1 MHTAWSAR
9 GTVSG
14 EERMK
19 RQTPAV
25 AARSTSRASFRLEL
39 RDRVAAGNQLLL
51 CGIVVVLFTGG
62 LALGSL
68 TRPGL
73 FAIGALVIA
82 IGAIAALSVPW
93 SQVPAGWVAVVPI
106 VDIAAITVLR
116 VAEPT
121 SGVGLLWAFP
131 AMWLASLGRWGLV
144 TGCALIPTLYWVVVA
159 LTPSASFSFSTL
171 LLPIVI
177 VAISSAGYSSAQRFA
192 AQRELL
198 DAQAARLAFARA
210 AAVRQEQLVSEV
222 LDTVDFG
229 VVRLSV
235 GGDIVYEND
244 AVGRFSSAI
253 PGLHAASARTDL
265 LLEDG
270 VTPLD
275 PSDHPLA
282 RAAGDTIEDEVVWSR
297 DAEGRLSAL
306 SFASRRLID
315 HRGEDSGAVIVARD
329 VTAEREVRAR
339 RSRRVG
345 VTRAEDAADLRAR
358 LPRAGPGRGPSRP
371 RAPCRHRAQQRGAA
385 ARDRRRHPLRVAL
398 LPALVESSVHP
409 REIDVAE
416 VVRASALALKPL
428 AEERVIKVT
437 VAADERVTAFADAS
451 RIRQVVDNLLGNAI
465 KFNRDGGAVELAVRA
480 DRDTSVIEVRD
491 TGVGIAEA
499 DRARLRAILPRLG
512 GRRRQRTRA
521 RHQRRDREGHGG
533 RLSVD
538 STRAPDPRSRWSCH
552 RESPKRAAH
561 DTRSLHAHRDD
572 RRRGIRRE
580 HDLHHRDDPPP

>member
-1 MHTAWSAR
+1 
-9 GTVSG
+9 
-14 EERMK
+14 MK
-19 RQTPAV
+19 RQTPPAV

-82 IGAIAALSVPW
+82 IGAIVALSVPW
-93 SQVPAGWVAVVPI
+93 SQVPPGWVALVPV

-282 RAAGDTIEDEVVWSR
+282 RVRRGDTIEDEVVWSR

-329 VTAEREVRAR
+329 VTAEREALRARDDLVASVSHELRTPLTSVLGYLELALDEDLPDRAR
-339 RSRRVG
+339 RHVDTALSSGERLLAIVADILSASRS
-345 VTRAEDAADLRAR
+345 
-358 LPRAGPGRGPSRP
+358 SR
-371 RAPCRHRAQQRGAA
+371 HS
-385 ARDRRRHPLRVAL
+385 
-398 LPALVESSVHP
+398 VESSVHP

-480 DRDTSVIEVRD
+480 DGGTSVIEVRD

-499 DRARLRAILPRLG
+499 DRARVFERFFRASEDVAGNGLG
-512 GRRRQRTRA
+512 LA
-521 RHQRRDREGHGG
+521 ISAEIVKAHGG

-538 STRAPDPRSRWSCH
+538 STLGSGSTFTVELPSREPE
-552 RESPKRAAH
+552 ESGA
-561 DTRSLHAHRDD
+561 
-572 RRRGIRRE
+572 
-580 HDLHHRDDPPP
+580 

>member
-1 MHTAWSAR
+1 
-9 GTVSG
+9 
-14 EERMK
+14 MK
-19 RQTPAV
+19 RQTPPAV

-82 IGAIAALSVPW
+82 IGAIVALSVPW
-93 SQVPAGWVAVVPI
+93 SQVPPGWVALVPV

-282 RAAGDTIEDEVVWSR
+282 RVRRGDTIEDEVVWSR

-329 VTAEREVRAR
+329 VTAEREALRARDDLVASVSHELRTPLTSVLGYLELALDEDLPDRAR
-339 RSRRVG
+339 RHVDTALSSGERLLAIVADILSASRS
-345 VTRAEDAADLRAR
+345 
-358 LPRAGPGRGPSRP
+358 SR
-371 RAPCRHRAQQRGAA
+371 HS
-385 ARDRRRHPLRVAL
+385 
-398 LPALVESSVHP
+398 VESSVHP

-451 RIRQVVDNLLGNAI
+451 RIRQVIDNLLGNAI

-480 DRDTSVIEVRD
+480 DGGTSVIEVRD

-499 DRARLRAILPRLG
+499 DRARVFERFFRASEDVAGNGLG
-512 GRRRQRTRA
+512 LA
-521 RHQRRDREGHGG
+521 ISAEIVKAHGG

-538 STRAPDPRSRWSCH
+538 STLGSGSTFTVELPSREPE
-552 RESPKRAAH
+552 ESGA
-561 DTRSLHAHRDD
+561 
-572 RRRGIRRE
+572 
-580 HDLHHRDDPPP
+580 

>member
-1 MHTAWSAR
+1 
-9 GTVSG
+9 
-14 EERMK
+14 MK
-19 RQTPAV
+19 RQTPPAV

-51 CGIVVVLFTGG
+51 CGIIVVLFTGG

-82 IGAIAALSVPW
+82 IGAIVALSVPW
-93 SQVPAGWVAVVPI
+93 SQVPPGWVALVPV

-282 RAAGDTIEDEVVWSR
+282 RVRRGDTIEDEVVWSR

-329 VTAEREVRAR
+329 VTAEREALRARDDLVASVSHELRTPLTSVLGYLELALDEDLPDRAR
-339 RSRRVG
+339 RHVDTALSSGERLLAIVADILSASRS
-345 VTRAEDAADLRAR
+345 
-358 LPRAGPGRGPSRP
+358 SR
-371 RAPCRHRAQQRGAA
+371 HS
-385 ARDRRRHPLRVAL
+385 
-398 LPALVESSVHP
+398 VESSVHP

-480 DRDTSVIEVRD
+480 DGGTSVIEVRD

-499 DRARLRAILPRLG
+499 DRARVFERFFRASEDVAGNGLG
-512 GRRRQRTRA
+512 LA
-521 RHQRRDREGHGG
+521 ISAEIVKAHGG

-538 STRAPDPRSRWSCH
+538 STPGYGSTFTVELPSREPE
-552 RESPKRAAH
+552 ESGA
-561 DTRSLHAHRDD
+561 
-572 RRRGIRRE
+572 
-580 HDLHHRDDPPP
+580 

>member
-1 MHTAWSAR
+1 M
-9 GTVSG
+9 
-14 EERMK
+14 
-19 RQTPAV
+19 
-25 AARSTSRASFRLEL
+25 
-39 RDRVAAGNQLLL
+39 
-51 CGIVVVLFTGG
+51 VLFTGG

-82 IGAIAALSVPW
+82 IGAIVALSVPW
-93 SQVPAGWVAVVPI
+93 SQVPPGWVALVPV

-144 TGCALIPTLYWVVVA
+144 TGCALIPPLYWVVVA

-265 LLEDG
+265 LSEDG

-282 RAAGDTIEDEVVWSR
+282 RVRRGETIEDEVVWSR

-329 VTAEREVRAR
+329 VTAEREALRARDDLVASVSHELRTPLTSVLGYLELALDEDLPDRAR
-339 RSRRVG
+339 RHVDTALRSGERLLAIVADILSASRS
-345 VTRAEDAADLRAR
+345 
-358 LPRAGPGRGPSRP
+358 SR
-371 RAPCRHRAQQRGAA
+371 HS
-385 ARDRRRHPLRVAL
+385 
-398 LPALVESSVHP
+398 VESSVHP

-451 RIRQVVDNLLGNAI
+451 RIRQVIDNLLSNAI

-480 DRDTSVIEVRD
+480 EHGTSVIEVRD

-499 DRARLRAILPRLG
+499 DRPRVFERFFRASEDVAGNGLG
-512 GRRRQRTRA
+512 LA
-521 RHQRRDREGHGG
+521 ISAEIVKAHGG

-538 STRAPDPRSRWSCH
+538 STLGSGSTFTVELPT
-552 RESPKRAAH
+552 REPEESGA
-561 DTRSLHAHRDD
+561 
-572 RRRGIRRE
+572 
-580 HDLHHRDDPPP
+580 

>member
-1 MHTAWSAR
+1 
-9 GTVSG
+9 
-14 EERMK
+14 MK
-19 RQTPAV
+19 RQTPPAV
-25 AARSTSRASFRLEL
+25 AARSTSRASFRFEL

-51 CGIVVVLFTGG
+51 CGIVAVLFIGG

-68 TRPGL
+68 TQPGL

-82 IGAIAALSVPW
+82 IGAIATLSVPW
-93 SQVPAGWVAVVPI
+93 TQVPAGWVAVVPI
-106 VDIAAITVLR
+106 LDIAAITVLR

-144 TGCALIPTLYWVVVA
+144 TGCALITALYWFVVA
-159 LTPSASFSFSTL
+159 LTPSASFSFSTV
-171 LLPIVI
+171 LLPLVI
-177 VAISSAGYSSAQRFA
+177 VAISSAGYSSAQRFT

-265 LLEDG
+265 LSEDG
-270 VTPLD
+270 VTPLN

-282 RAAGDTIEDEVVWSR
+282 RVRRGETIEDEVVWSR

-329 VTAEREVRAR
+329 VTAEREALRARDDLVASVSHELRTPLTSVLGYLELALDEDLPDRAR
-339 RSRRVG
+339 RHVDTALSSGERLLAIVADILSASRS
-345 VTRAEDAADLRAR
+345 
-358 LPRAGPGRGPSRP
+358 SR
-371 RAPCRHRAQQRGAA
+371 HS
-385 ARDRRRHPLRVAL
+385 
-398 LPALVESSVHP
+398 VESSVHP

-499 DRARLRAILPRLG
+499 DRQRVFERFFRASEDVAGNGLG
-512 GRRRQRTRA
+512 LA
-521 RHQRRDREGHGG
+521 ISAEIVKAHGG
-533 RLSVD
+533 RLSVE
-538 STRAPDPRSRWSCH
+538 STPGFGSTFTVELPTRG
-552 RESPKRAAH
+552 REESGA
-561 DTRSLHAHRDD
+561 
-572 RRRGIRRE
+572 
-580 HDLHHRDDPPP
+580 

>member
-1 MHTAWSAR
+1 
-9 GTVSG
+9 
-14 EERMK
+14 MK
-19 RQTPAV
+19 RQTPPAV

-82 IGAIAALSVPW
+82 IGAIVALSVPW
-93 SQVPAGWVAVVPI
+93 SQVPPGWVALVPV

-282 RAAGDTIEDEVVWSR
+282 RVRRGDTIEDEVVWSR

-329 VTAEREVRAR
+329 VTAEREALRARDDLVASVSHELRTPLTSVLGYLELALDEDLPDRAR
-339 RSRRVG
+339 RHVDTALSSGERLLAIVADILSASRS
-345 VTRAEDAADLRAR
+345 
-358 LPRAGPGRGPSRP
+358 SR
-371 RAPCRHRAQQRGAA
+371 HS
-385 ARDRRRHPLRVAL
+385 
-398 LPALVESSVHP
+398 VESSVHP

-451 RIRQVVDNLLGNAI
+451 RIRQVIDNLLGNAI

-480 DRDTSVIEVRD
+480 DGGTSVIEVRD

-499 DRARLRAILPRLG
+499 DRARVFERFFRASEDVAGNGLG
-512 GRRRQRTRA
+512 LA
-521 RHQRRDREGHGG
+521 ISAEIVKAHGG

-538 STRAPDPRSRWSCH
+538 STPGYGSTFTVELPSREPE
-552 RESPKRAAH
+552 ESGA
-561 DTRSLHAHRDD
+561 
-572 RRRGIRRE
+572 
-580 HDLHHRDDPPP
+580 